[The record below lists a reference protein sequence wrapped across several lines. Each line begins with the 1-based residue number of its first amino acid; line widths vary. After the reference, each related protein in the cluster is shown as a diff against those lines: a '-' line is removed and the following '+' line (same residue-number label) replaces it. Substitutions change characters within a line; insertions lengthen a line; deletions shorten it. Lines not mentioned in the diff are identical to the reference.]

1 MIRRPPIS
9 TRTDTP
15 FPDATLFRS
24 AERPL
29 RSCGGGPVIAG
40 ARGEVTALAERLGA
54 VVATS
59 ISGQGAILDSH
70 PLALGVVGSN
80 GGSDETRAV
89 LDEADLLLLIGCR
102 AGSVTTERWSHPAT
116 RGPRIL
122 HIDDQPARIGAN
134 YPTEIAGVG
143 DAKLALAALAL
154 DVDARHGA
162 RTGNHPN

>member
-1 MIRRPPIS
+1 MRIS
-9 TRTDTP
+9 DWSS
-15 FPDATLFRS
+15 DVCSSDLVEAAAAALAT

-29 RSCGGGPVIAG
+29 LICGGGPVIAG

-89 LDEADLLLLIGCR
+89 LDEADLILLIGCR
-102 AGSVTTERWSHPAT
+102 AGSVTTERW
-116 RGPRIL
+116 R
-122 HIDDQPARIGAN
+122 QIGRAH
-134 YPTEIAGVG
+134 V
-143 DAKLALAALAL
+143 
-154 DVDARHGA
+154 
-162 RTGNHPN
+162 